1 MSGNRKFLSIKWKFA
16 AITIPAVLLLHSI
29 FSYLIYTETYE
40 DYAQHR
46 QILRSNRMNIAQALV
61 NRSFL
66 ELEKISESMT
76 QLQNLTVIEDAD
88 KKRIIAAF
96 NQNWNQWRETWDINS
111 AFLFDHEGKVINHWG
126 DFFDLDKQ
134 QIIQVMKEELPD
146 RDIICPDLC
155 YQRVTIPVLEPSLA
169 TAAISLTRS
178 LVDIIIE
185 YWVVTKTDIGV
196 LVFDAN
202 QDTSWPYKL
211 SAISNA
217 ERNQSIYKLIT
228 QQYSIHEL
236 LGKNQLVKRGERIY
250 EVIIYSVI
258 DDSLNKPPFF
268 ILIDDITDAYEQLNF
283 KLEEFKWFGIVSLVI
298 SLALLLGL
306 LHIFLRRISR
316 FSVALPL
323 LAKQKYHNF
332 RSKLNSNASSLKS
345 YDELDQLNQTALTLA
360 DQLEQLE
367 TDVQKN
373 TRLLTEKS
381 QELAA
386 ERDFTHQLIETAPII
401 IITQDLHGV
410 ILSINQ
416 IGALELDIDQQS
428 LKGEIFDH
436 FLPPDEEEHLRKL
449 KKLRAE
455 GCPGLFK
462 IDGKIVNSAGKSRH
476 FSWLHSIINPMHGNE
491 TPIVLTLGLNV
502 SERKEVEEQMF
513 WLATHDPLTELGNR
527 REFKAELNRIIS
539 VAQRYNQQIAL
550 FYLDL
555 DQFKIINDSSGH
567 EAGDDLLKQV
577 AKTLKASIRT
587 SDVLCRIGGDEF
599 TLIMPNAGL
608 QGIEYLADK
617 IIKELTG
624 IQFHYKARSY
634 KIGASIGI
642 AIYPQHGKT
651 FLELLSNADLAMYK
665 AKEMGRGQYHVF
677 VPGEEYQAGLTERM
691 RWKEILE
698 NAINED
704 RFVLF
709 YQPILELH
717 NNTIS
722 HYECLARIEQE
733 DGQILMPGIFIG
745 YAEELGLIGKIDRI
759 IVNKAI
765 QKHIEFQKDNKSF
778 KLAVNLSGQSF
789 NDTTIYKE
797 IETLLQNPEVDPGQ
811 IIFEITET
819 SAVSNF
825 NSAQSLIKQIKAL
838 GSKIALDDF
847 GVGFSSFYY
856 LKHLPVDYVKID
868 GSFVNEIDKN
878 NEDKIFVKAISEVS
892 QALGKKTI
900 AEVVENEEVLTI
912 LRELGIDYA
921 QGYHIGKPGKMI

>member
-1 MSGNRKFLSIKWKFA
+1 MPGNRQYLSLKWKFA
-16 AITIPAVLLLHSI
+16 AILIPAVLLLHSI
-29 FSYLIYTETYE
+29 FSYLIYKETSE
-40 DYAQHR
+40 DFAQHR

-76 QLQNLTVIEDAD
+76 QLQDLSVIEDFE
-88 KKRIIAAF
+88 KRDIVAVF
-96 NQNWNQWRETWDINS
+96 NQHWSQWRETWDINS
-111 AFLFDHEGKVINHWG
+111 AVLFTHAGEIFNQWG
-126 DFFDLDKQ
+126 DSFVLDKQ
-134 QIIQVMKEELPD
+134 RIIQVMQEELPD
-146 RDIICPDLC
+146 REIICPDLC
-155 YQRVTIPVLEPSLA
+155 YQRVTIPVLDPSLS
-169 TAAISLTRS
+169 TTAISLTRS

-196 LVFDAN
+196 LVLDAN
-202 QDTSWPYKL
+202 QDPNWPYKL

-217 ERNQSIYKLIT
+217 ERNQSIYKIIT
-228 QQYSIHEL
+228 QKFSIQDL
-236 LGKNQLVKRGERIY
+236 LGRYQIVKRDDRIY
-250 EVIIYSVI
+250 EVIISSVI
-258 DDSLNKPPFF
+258 KDNTDEPPFF
-268 ILIDDITDAYEQLNF
+268 ILIDDITIAHEQLNS
-283 KLEEFKWFGIVSLVI
+283 KLEEFKLYGVVSLI
-298 SLALLLGL
+298 ASLALLLVML
-306 LHIFLRRISR
+306 QIFLRRISR

-323 LAKQKYHNF
+323 LAQQKYHRF
-332 RSKLNSNASSLKS
+332 RKELKANTS
-345 YDELDQLNQTALTLA
+345 IMTGYDELDQLNQTALTLS

-367 TDVQKN
+367 MDVRNN

-401 IITQDLHGV
+401 VIIQDLGGI

-416 IGALELDIDQQS
+416 LGVLELDVDQDS
-428 LKGEIFDH
+428 LTGEKFDH
-436 FLPPDEEEHLRKL
+436 FLPSDEVEHLRKL
-449 KKLRAE
+449 KQLRE
-455 GCPGLFK
+455 GERAGLFK
-462 IDGKIVNSAGKSRH
+462 IDGKIVTPSGKSRH
-476 FSWLHSIINPMHGNE
+476 FSWLHSIIK
-491 TPIVLTLGLNV
+491 PIHRGEKAVVLTLGLNV

-527 REFKAELNRIIS
+527 REFMAELNRILT
-539 VAQRYNQQIAL
+539 VAKRYELQIAL

-567 EAGDDLLKQV
+567 EAGDDLLKLV

-599 TLIMPNAGL
+599 TLIMPNADL
-608 QGIEYLADK
+608 QGIKYLADK
-617 IIKELTG
+617 IIYELTT
-624 IQFHYKARSY
+624 IQFHYKTILY
-634 KIGASIGI
+634 KISASIGI
-642 AIYPQHGKT
+642 AIYPQHGST

-665 AKEMGRGQYHVF
+665 AKELGRGQYHIF
-677 VPGEEYQAGLTERM
+677 MPGQEYQAGLTERM
-691 RWKEILE
+691 RWKEVIE
-698 NAINED
+698 NAIKED
-704 RFVLF
+704 RFILF
-709 YQPILELH
+709 YQPILGLQDD
-717 NNTIS
+717 TIS

-733 DGQILMPGIFIG
+733 DGQILMPGVFIG

-765 QKHIEFQKDNKSF
+765 QKHIELQKNHKPY
-778 KLAVNLSGQSF
+778 KLAINLSGQSF
-789 NDTTIYKE
+789 NDTTIFKE
-797 IETLLQNPEVDPGQ
+797 IEMLLNKPEVDPGQ

-825 NSAQSLIKQIKAL
+825 NSAQTLIRQIKAL
-838 GSKIALDDF
+838 GSQIALDDF

-868 GSFVNEIDKN
+868 GSFVNEINKN
-878 NEDKIFVKAISEVS
+878 NEDRIFVKAISEVS

-900 AEVVENEEVLTI
+900 AEVVENGEILII

-921 QGYHIGKPGKMI
+921 QGYYIGKPGRLI